1 MTRQSEYTK
10 MRQNRYAKRL
20 LKKRGV
26 GLNKGEKDYKIAL
39 DAKET
44 EVEEARVKVAQAEKE
59 TDISKKMTDRILEMA
74 RERLERVEGGLKKK
88 DRVNFYHASTW
99 SFLHTV
105 LQLCLQQQ
113 QQEEDSS
120 NPAFLEMIA
129 NGAFAQPA
137 SVTTREAQ
145 REMTAYVGTPVY
157 MAPEIM
163 TTTSERSKVALYGEK
178 ADVYSLGMMMWSLWA
193 RERPFSD
200 DTHKNMV
207 RGGVTRAA

>member
-1 MTRQSEYTK
+1 VQQLIQICTICLTDGWHFLHLDPNHKHEVVHRDIKPGNILVDT
-10 MRQNRYAKRL
+10 N
-20 LKKRGV
+20 
-26 GLNKGEKDYKIAL
+26 DTIKIADFGTAKITKDPLANGTSLGRHHTQGL
-39 DAKET
+39 DLPKKHTMPRMLLGRSSSAK
-44 EVEEARVKVAQAEKE
+44 Q
-59 TDISKKMTDRILEMA
+59 
-74 RERLERVEGGLKKK
+74 
-88 DRVNFYHASTW
+88 
-99 SFLHTV
+99 
-105 LQLCLQQQ
+105 QQQQ

>member
-1 MTRQSEYTK
+1 MRGKNGSLKQDVSYARSKLMTRQSEYTK

-26 GLNKGEKDYKIAL
+26 GLTSREKDYKIAL

-44 EVEEARVKVAQAEKE
+44 EVDEARVEVAQAEKE

-113 QQEEDSS
+113 QQEVGEMNNDGRAIWKVLS
-120 NPAFLEMIA
+120 NIREKELRMEAHTTDKTKESLAERKERLIRTLVTMVIDLEQVSKSRRM
-129 NGAFAQPA
+129 
-137 SVTTREAQ
+137 R
-145 REMTAYVGTPVY
+145 
-157 MAPEIM
+157 
-163 TTTSERSKVALYGEK
+163 ERSSVPWG
-178 ADVYSLGMMMWSLWA
+178 
-193 RERPFSD
+193 
-200 DTHKNMV
+200 
-207 RGGVTRAA
+207 